1 MHNYFKIA
9 NNLIKNKKM
18 ERKFGV
24 ATKAIIKNDEGKYLV
39 LYKSETE
46 EINPN
51 EIDIP
56 GGRMKFGES
65 AEESL
70 KREVA
75 EELGINIEVERPS
88 RVWGFVKDDLHLVGI
103 TFMAKYV
110 GGELQLSGEHTS
122 HEWVDKDKILMGDYP
137 KWIKEEFK
145 IA

>member
-1 MHNYFKIA
+1 
-9 NNLIKNKKM
+9 M
-18 ERKFGV
+18 ERKFSV

-39 LYKSETE
+39 IFKSETE

-70 KREVA
+70 KREVE
-75 EELGINIEVERPS
+75 EELGINIEVENPS
-88 RVWGFVKDDLHLVGI
+88 RVWGFVKEDLHLIGI
-103 TFMAKYV
+103 TFLAKYI
-110 GGELQLSGEHTS
+110 GGELKLSGEHTKY
-122 HEWVDKDKILMGDYP
+122 EWVDKEKILTGDYP

>member
-1 MHNYFKIA
+1 MGN
-9 NNLIKNKKM
+9 
-18 ERKFGV
+18 KFGV
-24 ATKAIIKNDEGKYLV
+24 ATKAMIRNEGKYLV

-70 KREVA
+70 KREIA
-75 EELGINIEVERPS
+75 EELGVNIEIEKPS
-88 RVWGFVKDDLHLVGI
+88 RVWSFVKGDLHLVGV
-103 TFMAKYV
+103 TFLAKYLD
-110 GGELQLSGEHTS
+110 GKLKLSGEHTKY
-122 HEWVDKDKILMGDYP
+122 EWVSRDKILMGDYP

-145 IA
+145 

>member
-1 MHNYFKIA
+1 
-9 NNLIKNKKM
+9 M

-24 ATKAIIKNDEGKYLV
+24 ATKAIIRNDDGKYLV

-46 EINPN
+46 EISPN

-56 GGRMKFGES
+56 GGRMKFGEN

-70 KREVA
+70 MREI
-75 EELGINIEVERPS
+75 EEEIGINIEIIKPS

-103 TFMAKYV
+103 TFLAKYID
-110 GGELQLSGEHTS
+110 GEFKLSGEHTR
-122 HEWVDKDKILMGDYP
+122 HEWIDKETIITGEYP

-145 IA
+145 AL

>member
-1 MHNYFKIA
+1 
-9 NNLIKNKKM
+9 M

-24 ATKAIIKNDEGKYLV
+24 AIKAIIKNDGGRYLV

-56 GGRMKFGES
+56 GGRMKFGEN

-70 KREVA
+70 KREVY
-75 EELGINIEVERPS
+75 EEIGIMIEVIKPS
-88 RVWGFVKDDLHLVGI
+88 RVWGFVKDNLHLVGI
-103 TFMAKYV
+103 TFLAKYV
-110 GGELQLSGEHTS
+110 KGEFKLSGEHTRY
-122 HEWVDKDKILMGDYP
+122 EWIGKKKILTGDYP

-145 IA
+145 IL

>member
-1 MHNYFKIA
+1 
-9 NNLIKNKKM
+9 M

-24 ATKAIIKNDEGKYLV
+24 ATKAIIKDNEGKYLV

-70 KREVA
+70 KREVE
-75 EELGINIEVERPS
+75 EELGINIEVEKPL
-88 RVWGFVKDDLHLVGI
+88 RVWGFVKNEQHLVGI
-103 TFMAKYV
+103 TFLAKYTS
-110 GGELQLSGEHTS
+110 GELRLSGEHTS
-122 HEWVDKDKILMGDYP
+122 HEWVDKNKILNGDYP

-145 IA
+145 IV